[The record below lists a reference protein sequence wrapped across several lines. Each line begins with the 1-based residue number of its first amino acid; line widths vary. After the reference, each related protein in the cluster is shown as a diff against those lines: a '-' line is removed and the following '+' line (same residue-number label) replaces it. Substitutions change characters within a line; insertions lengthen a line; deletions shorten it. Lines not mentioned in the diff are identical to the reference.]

1 MHACTMIP
9 FALDSCPVG
18 LSSLTTWL
26 LYEQWRCE
34 RERRISLSWQSV
46 QPGLV
51 GRVELIKD
59 PSQVDKTSKAY
70 RHIS

>member
-1 MHACTMIP
+1 MRMELAAGVLKACITMTQ
-9 FALDSCPVG
+9 FAFDSCAVG

-34 RERRISLSWQSV
+34 RGRRISLSWQSV

-51 GRVELIKD
+51 ATVELLKD
-59 PSQVDKTSKAY
+59 PS
-70 RHIS
+70 

>member
-1 MHACTMIP
+1 MRMELATGVLDASITMMP

-18 LSSLTTWL
+18 PSSLTTWL

-34 RERRISLSWQSV
+34 RGRRISLSWQSV

-51 GRVELIKD
+51 ATVELLKD
-59 PSQVDKTSKAY
+59 PS
-70 RHIS
+70 